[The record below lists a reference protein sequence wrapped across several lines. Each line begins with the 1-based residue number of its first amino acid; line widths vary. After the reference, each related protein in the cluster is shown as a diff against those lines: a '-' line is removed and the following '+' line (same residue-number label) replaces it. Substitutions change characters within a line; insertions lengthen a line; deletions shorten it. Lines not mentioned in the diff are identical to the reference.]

1 MIWLSMNWLSSLARK
16 AVQITLWT
24 HAQVQAGIGLVVGE
38 GFQLKINFLQ
48 NFYFSTMYNEGDV
61 D

>member
-16 AVQITLWT
+16 EVPITLWT
-24 HAQVQAGIGLVVGE
+24 HAPERAGIGSDQRE
-38 GFQLKINFLQ
+38 GFQLKRNFLQ